1 MVVRRYRPNS
11 MMFQPCGIRGWCYQ
25 MVETALYSSE
35 AQELGDCIVVRW
47 LTCVALRGK
56 V

>member
-1 MVVRRYRPNS
+1 MVVRRYRS
-11 MMFQPCGIRGWCYQ
+11 MMFQPCGMRGWCYQ

-35 AQELGDCIVVRW
+35 AQELVDCKAARW
-47 LTCVALRGK
+47 LTCVALCRE